1 MKPLTCAAGL
11 LIASA
16 VAVGAADSATNL
28 SLSLQDCIGMAL
40 KKNLDL
46 RIERY
51 NPQIAM
57 FNLSAA
63 RAGYEPDLSL
73 SGQHGHNESG
83 SRILSGGFAIPGS
96 KTDSD
101 SFSGS
106 LGGLTPWGMTYG
118 LSANANEQ
126 YGNSFSL
133 NSSNQLVSTPF
144 DNSQSSAS
152 IDVTQPLLKNFW
164 IDSTRLN
171 VSLAKN
177 GVKNSELGLKGKMIS
192 LVTSVEIAYYNL
204 ESGYEQVKVQE
215 DALKLALQL
224 LEENRKR
231 VQVGALAPLDE
242 KQSEAEAAARKADL
256 LAAQQQLE
264 RLKNDL
270 KSFMGDD
277 FASWN
282 TQSIEPSETLGA
294 ERRLFNLQDSWAQA
308 FEKRPDYLRAKLGLE
323 NQGFHLKFDRNQLYP
338 QLDVFASFGYN
349 GSGKEFANALDD
361 LNGRD
366 RPFYT
371 YGGRM
376 TIPLGNG
383 AARNNY
389 KTSKATYEQLVLGLK
404 QTEQDIM
411 IGIDNAIKA
420 AQSDYERVGATKEA
434 REYAE
439 AALAAEQKK
448 LENGKSTNFEVLGL
462 QNKLTKARS
471 DEINALVQ
479 YNIDLANLA
488 NAEGTT
494 LERQKI
500 DLDVK

>member
-16 VAVGAADSATNL
+16 VAVCAADSATNL
-28 SLSLQDCIGMAL
+28 SLSLQDCIAMAL
-40 KKNLDL
+40 EKNLDL

-51 NPQIAM
+51 NPQIAL
-57 FNLSAA
+57 FNLSAV
-63 RAGYEPDLSL
+63 RAGYEPELNL
-73 SGQHGHNESG
+73 SGQHDHTK
-83 SRILSGGFAIPGS
+83 SRSATVTE
-96 KTDSD
+96 KTDAD

-118 LSANANEQ
+118 LSSSA
-126 YGNSFSL
+126 SDL
-133 NSSNQLVSTPF
+133 NRNVLTPF
-144 DNSQSSAS
+144 DSSLSSVALE
-152 IDVTQPLLKNFW
+152 VTQPLLKNFW

-171 VSLAKN
+171 ISLAKN
-177 GVKNSELGLKGKMIS
+177 AVKGSELGLKLTIMN
-192 LVTSVEIAYYNL
+192 LVTSVETAYYRM
-204 ESGYEQVKVQE
+204 ESGYEQVKVQS
-215 DALKLALQL
+215 DALKLAQQL
-224 LEENRKR
+224 LEENHKR

-264 RLKNDL
+264 TLKNDL
-270 KSFMGDD
+270 KSLMGDD

-294 ERRLFNLQDSWAQA
+294 ERQLFNLQDSWAQA
-308 FEKRPDYLRAKLGLE
+308 FEKRPDYLQAKLGLE
-323 NQGFHLKFDRNQLYP
+323 NQGFHLKFNRNQIYP
-338 QLDVFASFGYN
+338 QLEVFGAYRYDGGGN
-349 GSGKEFANALDD
+349 EFANSLDD
-361 LNGRD
+361 LSHRNNSA
-366 RPFYT
+366 YT
-371 YGGRM
+371 YGGRL

-383 AARNNY
+383 AARNTY
-389 KTSKATYEQLVLGLK
+389 KASKATYEQLVLGLK
-404 QTEQDIM
+404 QTEQNIM

-462 QNKLTKARS
+462 QNKLTTARS
-471 DEINALVQ
+471 EEIKALVQ
-479 YNIDLANLA
+479 YNIDLAVLA
-488 NAEGTT
+488 QAQGTT
-494 LERQKI
+494 LERRKI
-500 DLDVK
+500 DLEVK